1 MTPRTATSSRGCE
14 ESQMVARVSAGY
26 QNWYGCP
33 SRVDTL
39 RNRDAKSAH
48 KCSGFGEG
56 YTEPEDLL
64 SLRAVHVCADLATSQ
79 LWSHW
84 TTGQGSE
91 LAKAADACGTLGN
104 VKGELH

>member
-14 ESQMVARVSAGY
+14 ESQMVAQVSAGY

-33 SRVDTL
+33 SRVNTL
-39 RNRDAKSAH
+39 GNRDAKSAR
-48 KCSGFGEG
+48 KCSGVGEG

-64 SLRAVHVCADLATSQ
+64 SLRAVQACADLATLQ
-79 LWSHW
+79 LRSHW

-104 VKGELH
+104 AKGELH

>member
-1 MTPRTATSSRGCE
+1 
-14 ESQMVARVSAGY
+14 
-26 QNWYGCP
+26 
-33 SRVDTL
+33 VDTL
-39 RNRDAKSAH
+39 GNRDAKSAH
-48 KCSGFGEG
+48 KCSGFGGG

-64 SLRAVHVCADLATSQ
+64 LLRAVHACADLATSQ

-104 VKGELH
+104 VKGSYTELPEEGTLREKGGKLTFISVM